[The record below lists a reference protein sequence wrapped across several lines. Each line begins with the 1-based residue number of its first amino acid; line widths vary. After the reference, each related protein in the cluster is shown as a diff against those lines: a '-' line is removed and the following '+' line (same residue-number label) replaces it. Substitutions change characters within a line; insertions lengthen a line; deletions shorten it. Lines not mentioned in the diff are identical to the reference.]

1 MKGVDKASMNETKM
15 LSGIENH
22 HLNTPEERKSAVI
35 IEKIETKSGV
45 VLANPDL
52 LTQVKLEKERDIAN

>member
-1 MKGVDKASMNETKM
+1 MDETKM
-15 LSGIENH
+15 LFGIQNN
-22 HLNTPEERKSAVI
+22 LNTPEERKSAVV

-52 LTQVKLEKERDIAN
+52 LTQVKLEKEGGLANQGQN